1 MNYKNYKRYTPE
13 EIVSDEMKFSIP
25 LYQRLFV
32 WDETQVSKLLTD
44 LYKHFLKPEVQDEP
58 YYLGQMTIVKEP
70 GQCILIDGQQ
80 RFTVMILLALV
91 LRKYDA
97 DWDKFLMQN
106 GDLRLSFTGRSECR
120 QYILDQYRNGTNAH
134 YAPMEKVMNCIENFI
149 QEKESKGFS
158 VADFSKRIF
167 KQMSFFLTELPD
179 TYMQH
184 PVLLNRHFEAMNSTG
199 KMLESHEILKVE
211 LMRGCDEQVYLT
223 RIWNLVSRMEQPLIS
238 PKAENGGVE
247 KCRERYTAA
256 IQKCMQGEFSCAL
269 ELCVTDE
276 QNQLNTCPVIA
287 DIKANPLPSST
298 FHSQTERSVLS
309 FSDFLLLVLDLT
321 NGSAREISD
330 SDFYQSDKLLSRF
343 QEYKP
348 SNIKDSNDSNI
359 KLFYNNLLM
368 YRLLLDFYV
377 DRVRYDVQG
386 AGHHYLLFN
395 DGDEENHHRLR
406 QYEAMLHVST
416 HNFYKWLK
424 PFLTSII
431 KSGGNAQVTS
441 AGLLQALKK
450 IDNKNHPFVHSIED
464 LSYGKVDRYWFW
476 RLDYYLWENR
486 SDVFK
491 NEKAVSDYEFR
502 ANRSIEHLH
511 PQNESQ
517 NKAWDES
524 KYDLNGFGN
533 LAMISQS
540 FNSAQSND
548 PVEVK
553 FARIKDQAATSDL
566 QSLKLYHMYLSAGQ
580 TENGWTEEKAKE
592 SGKYMFGILE
602 NSYKS
607 SNSEVK

>member
-32 WDETQVSKLLTD
+32 WNETQVSKLLTD
-44 LYKHFLKPEVQDEP
+44 LYKHFWKTEVQDDP

-106 GDLRLSFTGRSECR
+106 DDLRLSFTGRSECR
-120 QYILDQYRNGTNAH
+120 QYILDRYRNGTKAH

-211 LMRGCDEQVYLT
+211 LMRGCYEQVYLT
-223 RIWNLVSRMEQPLIS
+223 RIWNLVCRMEQPLIS
-238 PKAENGGVE
+238 PKAEDGGVE

-256 IQKCMQGEFSCAL
+256 IQKCMQCEFSCAL

-287 DIKANPLPSST
+287 DIKATPLPSST
-298 FHSQTERSVLS
+298 FHSQLERSVLS
-309 FSDFLLLVLDLT
+309 FPDFLLLVLDLT
-321 NGSAREISD
+321 NGSEAREISD
-330 SDFYQSDKLLSRF
+330 PDFYQSDKLLSRF

-348 SNIKDSNDSNI
+348 SNIKDSSI

-395 DGDEENHHRLR
+395 DGNEENHHRLR

-416 HNFYKWLK
+416 HNSYKWLK
-424 PFLTSII
+424 PFLTYII
-431 KSGGNAQVTS
+431 KGRAQVTS
-441 AGLLQALKK
+441 AGLLQALKE
-450 IDNKNHPFVHSIED
+450 IDNKNHPFVNSIED

-486 SDVFK
+486 SAVFK
-491 NEKAVSDYEFR
+491 ENVNEKAVSDYEFR

-553 FARIKDQAATSDL
+553 FARIKDQAAMGNL
-566 QSLKLYHMYLSAGQ
+566 QSLKLYYMYLSAGK
-580 TENGWTEEKAKE
+580 TGEGWTEENAKT
-592 SGKYMFGILE
+592 SGEYMFDILAD
-602 NSYKS
+602 SYKS

>member
-44 LYKHFLKPEVQDEP
+44 LYKHFLKPEVQDDP

-120 QYILDQYRNGTNAH
+120 QYILDRYRNGTKAH

-149 QEKESKGFS
+149 QEKVSKGFS
-158 VADFSKRIF
+158 VSDFSKRIF

-238 PKAENGGVE
+238 PKAEDGGVE

-256 IQKCMQGEFSCAL
+256 IQKCMEGEFSCAL

-287 DIKANPLPSST
+287 DIEEKPLSSR
-298 FHSQTERSVLS
+298 SQPERSVLS
-309 FSDFLLLVLDLT
+309 FPDFLLLVLDLT

-343 QEYKP
+343 QEYKS
-348 SNIKDSNDSNI
+348 SNIKGSNI

-395 DGDEENHHRLR
+395 DGNEENHHRLR

-416 HNFYKWLK
+416 HNSYKWLK
-424 PFLTSII
+424 PFLTYII
-431 KSGGNAQVTS
+431 KGRAQVTS

-450 IDNKNHPFVHSIED
+450 IDNDNNPFVNSIED
-464 LSYGKVDRYWFW
+464 LSYGEVDRYWFW
-476 RLDYYLWENR
+476 RLDYYLWENH

-491 NEKAVSDYEFR
+491 KFKNVNKDAIYNYEFR

-540 FNSAQSND
+540 FNSTQSND

-553 FARIKDQAATSDL
+553 FARIKDQAAMSNL
-566 QSLKLYHMYLSAGQ
+566 QSLKLYHMYLSADQ
-580 TENGWTEEKAKE
+580 TIDGWTEEKAKV
-592 SGKYMFGILE
+592 SGECMFGILAD
-602 NSYKS
+602 SYKS

>member
-44 LYKHFLKPEVQDEP
+44 LYKHFLKPEVQDKP

-91 LRKYDA
+91 LRKYDG

-120 QYILDQYRNGTNAH
+120 QYILDRYRNGTNAH

-149 QEKESKGFS
+149 EECKESEGFS

-238 PKAENGGVE
+238 PKAEDGGVE

-256 IQKCMQGEFSCAL
+256 IQECIQDRFSCAL
-269 ELCVTDE
+269 ELCVADE
-276 QNQLNTCPVIA
+276 QNQLNTCPDIA

-298 FHSQTERSVLS
+298 FHSQPERSVLS
-309 FSDFLLLVLDLT
+309 FPDFLLLVLDLT
-321 NGSAREISD
+321 NGAAREISD

-348 SNIKDSNDSNI
+348 SNI

-395 DGDEENHHRLR
+395 DGNEENHHHHRLR

-416 HNFYKWLK
+416 HNSYKWLK
-424 PFLTSII
+424 PFLTYII
-431 KSGGNAQVTS
+431 KGRAQVTS

-450 IDNKNHPFVHSIED
+450 IDNKNHPFVNSIED

-486 SDVFK
+486 SAVFK
-491 NEKAVSDYEFR
+491 ENVNEKAVSDYEFR

-553 FARIKDQAATSDL
+553 FARIKDQAAMGNL
-566 QSLKLYHMYLSAGQ
+566 QSLKLYYMYLSAGK
-580 TENGWTEEKAKE
+580 TGEGWTEEKAKA
-592 SGKYMFGILE
+592 SGECMFGILA

>member
-44 LYKHFLKPEVQDEP
+44 LYKHFREQNVHDKP

-120 QYILDQYRNGTNAH
+120 QYILDRYRNGTNAH

-149 QEKESKGFS
+149 KTSKGFS

-238 PKAENGGVE
+238 PKAEDGGVE

-256 IQKCMQGEFSCAL
+256 IQKCMEDEFSCAL
-269 ELCVTDE
+269 ELCVADE
-276 QNQLNTCPVIA
+276 QNQLNTCPDIA

-298 FHSQTERSVLS
+298 FHSQPERSVLS
-309 FSDFLLLVLDLT
+309 FPDFLLLVLDLT
-321 NGSAREISD
+321 NGAAREISD

-348 SNIKDSNDSNI
+348 SNIKS
-359 KLFYNNLLM
+359 FYNNLLM

-395 DGDEENHHRLR
+395 DGNEENHHHHRLR

-416 HNFYKWLK
+416 HNSYKWLK
-424 PFLTSII
+424 PFLTYII
-431 KSGGNAQVTS
+431 KGRAQVTS
-441 AGLLQALKK
+441 AELLQALKK

-491 NEKAVSDYEFR
+491 KFKNVNKDAISDYEFR

-553 FARIKDQAATSDL
+553 FSRIEVQADTRNL
-566 QSLKLYHMYLSAGQ
+566 QSLKLYHMYLSAID
-580 TENGWTEEKAKE
+580 GWTEEKAKE
-592 SGKYMFGILE
+592 SGKYMFDILAD
-602 NSYKS
+602 SYKS

>member
-44 LYKHFLKPEVQDEP
+44 LYKHFLKPKVQDEP
-58 YYLGQMTIVKEP
+58 YYLGQMTIVKES

-120 QYILDQYRNGTNAH
+120 QYILDRYRNGTNAH
-134 YAPMEKVMNCIENFI
+134 YAPMEKVMNCIESFI

-167 KQMSFFLTELPD
+167 KQMSFFLTELPY

-256 IQKCMQGEFSCAL
+256 IQECIQDRFSCAL
-269 ELCVTDE
+269 ELCVADE
-276 QNQLNTCPVIA
+276 QNQLNTCPDIA

-298 FHSQTERSVLS
+298 FHSQPERSVLS
-309 FSDFLLLVLDLT
+309 FPDFLLLVLDLT
-321 NGSAREISD
+321 NGAAREISD

-348 SNIKDSNDSNI
+348 SNIKS
-359 KLFYNNLLM
+359 FYNNLLM

-395 DGDEENHHRLR
+395 DGNEENHHRLR

-416 HNFYKWLK
+416 HNSYKWLK
-424 PFLTSII
+424 PFLTYII
-431 KSGGNAQVTS
+431 KGRAQVTS
-441 AGLLQALKK
+441 AELLQALKK

-491 NEKAVSDYEFR
+491 ENVNKDAIYNYEFR

-511 PQNESQ
+511 PQNESL

-540 FNSAQSND
+540 FNSTQSND

-553 FARIKDQAATSDL
+553 FARIKDQAAMGNL
-566 QSLKLYHMYLSAGQ
+566 QSLKLYYMYLSAGK
-580 TENGWTEEKAKE
+580 TGEGWTEEKAKA
-592 SGKYMFGILE
+592 SGECMFGILA

>member
-44 LYKHFLKPEVQDEP
+44 LYKHFLKPEVQDKP

-120 QYILDQYRNGTNAH
+120 QYILDRYRNGTNAH

-149 QEKESKGFS
+149 KTSKGFS

-199 KMLESHEILKVE
+199 KMLESYEILKVE
-211 LMRGCDEQVYLT
+211 LMRGCEEQVYLT

-256 IQKCMQGEFSCAL
+256 IQDCIQVRFSCAL
-269 ELCVTDE
+269 ELCVADE
-276 QNQLNTCPVIA
+276 QNQLNTCPDIA

-298 FHSQTERSVLS
+298 FHSQPERSVLS
-309 FSDFLLLVLDLT
+309 FPDFLLLVLDLT
-321 NGSAREISD
+321 NGAAREISD

-348 SNIKDSNDSNI
+348 SNI

-424 PFLTSII
+424 PFLTYI
-431 KSGGNAQVTS
+431 KDNAQVTS
-441 AGLLQALKK
+441 AGLLQALKE

-486 SDVFK
+486 SAVFK
-491 NEKAVSDYEFR
+491 KFKNVNKDAVSDYEFR

-553 FARIKDQAATSDL
+553 FARIKDQAATSNL

-580 TENGWTEEKAKE
+580 TENGWTEEEAKT
-592 SGKYMFGILE
+592 SGEYIFDILAD
-602 NSYKS
+602 SYKS

>member
-44 LYKHFLKPEVQDEP
+44 LYKHFLKPKVQDKP
-58 YYLGQMTIVKEP
+58 YYLGQMTIVKES

-106 GDLRLSFTGRSECR
+106 DDLRLSFTGRSECR
-120 QYILDQYRNGTNAH
+120 QYILDRYRNGTKAH

-167 KQMSFFLTELPD
+167 KQMSFFLTELPY

-211 LMRGCDEQVYLT
+211 LMRGCYEQVYLT

-256 IQKCMQGEFSCAL
+256 IQECIQDRFSCAL
-269 ELCVTDE
+269 ELCVADE
-276 QNQLNTCPVIA
+276 QNQLNTCPDIA
-287 DIKANPLPSST
+287 DIKATPLPSST
-298 FHSQTERSVLS
+298 FHSQPERSVLS
-309 FSDFLLLVLDLT
+309 FPDFLLLVLDLT
-321 NGSAREISD
+321 NGSEAREISD

-348 SNIKDSNDSNI
+348 SNIKDSSI

-395 DGDEENHHRLR
+395 DGNEENHHRLR

-416 HNFYKWLK
+416 HNSYKWLK
-424 PFLTSII
+424 PFLTYI
-431 KSGGNAQVTS
+431 KEKAQVTS
-441 AGLLQALKK
+441 AGLLQALKE
-450 IDNKNHPFVHSIED
+450 IDNKNHPFVNSIED

-491 NEKAVSDYEFR
+491 ENVNKDAIYDYEFR

-540 FNSAQSND
+540 FNSTQSND

-553 FARIKDQAATSDL
+553 FARIKDQAAMGNL
-566 QSLKLYHMYLSAGQ
+566 QSLKLYYMYLSAGK
-580 TENGWTEEKAKE
+580 TGEGWTEEKAKA
-592 SGKYMFGILE
+592 SGECMFGILA
-602 NSYKS
+602 NSYKL

>member
-44 LYKHFLKPEVQDEP
+44 LYKHFREQNVHDKP

-120 QYILDQYRNGTNAH
+120 QYILDRYRNGTNAH

-149 QEKESKGFS
+149 KTSKGFS

-211 LMRGCDEQVYLT
+211 LMRDCDEQVYLT

-238 PKAENGGVE
+238 PKAEDGGVE

-256 IQKCMQGEFSCAL
+256 IQKCIQGRFSCAL
-269 ELCVTDE
+269 ELCVADE

-298 FHSQTERSVLS
+298 FHSQPERSVLS

-321 NGSAREISD
+321 NGAAREISD

-348 SNIKDSNDSNI
+348 SNIKS
-359 KLFYNNLLM
+359 FYNNLLM

-395 DGDEENHHRLR
+395 DGNEENHHHHRLR

-416 HNFYKWLK
+416 HNSYKWLK
-424 PFLTSII
+424 PFLTYII
-431 KSGGNAQVTS
+431 KGRAQVTS
-441 AGLLQALKK
+441 AELLQALKK

-491 NEKAVSDYEFR
+491 KFKNVNKDAISDYEFR

-553 FARIKDQAATSDL
+553 FSRIEVQADTRNL
-566 QSLKLYHMYLSAGQ
+566 QSLKLYHMYLSAID
-580 TENGWTEEKAKE
+580 GWTEEKAKA
-592 SGKYMFGILE
+592 SGKYMFGILA

>member
-1 MNYKNYKRYTPE
+1 M
-13 EIVSDEMKFSIP
+13 
-25 LYQRLFV
+25 
-32 WDETQVSKLLTD
+32 SKLLTD
-44 LYKHFLKPEVQDEP
+44 LYKHFLKPEVQDKP

-120 QYILDQYRNGTNAH
+120 QYILDRYRNGTNAH

-149 QEKESKGFS
+149 EECKESEGFS
-158 VADFSKRIF
+158 VENFSKRIF

-211 LMRGCDEQVYLT
+211 LMRDCDEQVYLT

-256 IQKCMQGEFSCAL
+256 IQECIQDRFSCAL

-287 DIKANPLPSST
+287 DIKATPLPSST

-348 SNIKDSNDSNI
+348 SNIKDSSI

-395 DGDEENHHRLR
+395 DGNEENHHRLR

-416 HNFYKWLK
+416 HNSYKWLK
-424 PFLTSII
+424 PFLTYI
-431 KSGGNAQVTS
+431 KEKAQVTS
-441 AGLLQALKK
+441 AGLLQALKE
-450 IDNKNHPFVHSIED
+450 IDNKNHPFVNSIED
-464 LSYGKVDRYWFW
+464 LSYGEVDRYWFW

-491 NEKAVSDYEFR
+491 DNVNKDAISNYEFR

-540 FNSAQSND
+540 FNSTQSND

-553 FARIKDQAATSDL
+553 FARIKDQAAMGNL
-566 QSLKLYHMYLSAGQ
+566 QSLKLYYMYLSAGK
-580 TENGWTEEKAKE
+580 TGEGWTEEKAKA
-592 SGKYMFGILE
+592 SGECMFGILA

>member
-44 LYKHFLKPEVQDEP
+44 LYKHFLKPEVQDKP

-70 GQCILIDGQQ
+70 WQCILIDGQQ

-120 QYILDQYRNGTNAH
+120 QYILDRYRNGTNAH
-134 YAPMEKVMNCIENFI
+134 YAPMEKVMNCIESFI
-149 QEKESKGFS
+149 FIKEKESKGFS

-184 PVLLNRHFEAMNSTG
+184 SVLLNRHFEAMNSTG

-211 LMRGCDEQVYLT
+211 LMRGCNEQVYLT
-223 RIWNLVSRMEQPLIS
+223 RIWNLVCRMEQPLIS

-256 IQKCMQGEFSCAL
+256 IQKCIQRRFSCAL
-269 ELCVTDE
+269 ELCVADE

-287 DIKANPLPSST
+287 DIKATPLPSST
-298 FHSQTERSVLS
+298 FHSQPERSVLS
-309 FSDFLLLVLDLT
+309 FPDFLLLVLDLT
-321 NGSAREISD
+321 NGAAREISD

-348 SNIKDSNDSNI
+348 SNI

-395 DGDEENHHRLR
+395 DEDEENHHRLR

-416 HNFYKWLK
+416 HNSYEWLK
-424 PFLTSII
+424 PFLTYI
-431 KSGGNAQVTS
+431 KDNAQVTS
-441 AGLLQALKK
+441 AGLLQALKE
-450 IDNKNHPFVHSIED
+450 IDNKNHPFVNSIED

-491 NEKAVSDYEFR
+491 ENVNKDAIYNYEFR

-540 FNSAQSND
+540 FNSTQSND

-553 FARIKDQAATSDL
+553 FARIKDQAATSNL
-566 QSLKLYHMYLSAGQ
+566 QSLKLYHMYLSADQ
-580 TENGWTEEKAKE
+580 TIDGWTEEKAKA
-592 SGKYMFGILE
+592 SGEYMFGILAD
-602 NSYKS
+602 SYKS

>member
-44 LYKHFLKPEVQDEP
+44 LYKHFWKTEVQDDP

-91 LRKYDA
+91 LRKYDG

-120 QYILDQYRNGTNAH
+120 QYILDRYRNGTNAH

-211 LMRGCDEQVYLT
+211 LMRGRGEQVYLT

-238 PKAENGGVE
+238 PKAEDGGVE

-256 IQKCMQGEFSCAL
+256 IQECIQDRFSCAL
-269 ELCVTDE
+269 ELCVADE
-276 QNQLNTCPVIA
+276 QNQLNTCPDIA

-298 FHSQTERSVLS
+298 FHSQPERSVLS
-309 FSDFLLLVLDLT
+309 FPDFLLLVLDLT
-321 NGSAREISD
+321 NGAAREISD

-348 SNIKDSNDSNI
+348 SNIKDSSI

-395 DGDEENHHRLR
+395 DGNEENHHRLR

-416 HNFYKWLK
+416 HNSYKWLK
-424 PFLTSII
+424 PFLTYI
-431 KSGGNAQVTS
+431 KEKAQVTS
-441 AGLLQALKK
+441 AGLLQALKE
-450 IDNKNHPFVHSIED
+450 IDNKNHPFVNSIED

-491 NEKAVSDYEFR
+491 ENVNRDAIYNYEFR

-540 FNSAQSND
+540 FNSTQSND

-553 FARIKDQAATSDL
+553 FARIKDQAAMGNL
-566 QSLKLYHMYLSAGQ
+566 QSLKLYYMYLSAGK
-580 TENGWTEEKAKE
+580 TGEGWTEEKAKA
-592 SGKYMFGILE
+592 SGECMFGILA

>member
-44 LYKHFLKPEVQDEP
+44 LYKHFREQNVHDKP

-120 QYILDQYRNGTNAH
+120 QYILDRYRNGTNAH

-149 QEKESKGFS
+149 KTSKGFS

-167 KQMSFFLTELPD
+167 KQMSFFLTELPG

-256 IQKCMQGEFSCAL
+256 IQECIQDRFSCAL
-269 ELCVTDE
+269 ELCVADE
-276 QNQLNTCPVIA
+276 QNQLNTCPDIA

-298 FHSQTERSVLS
+298 FHSQPERSVLL
-309 FSDFLLLVLDLT
+309 FPDFLLLVLDLT

-348 SNIKDSNDSNI
+348 SNIK
-359 KLFYNNLLM
+359 LFYNNLLM

-395 DGDEENHHRLR
+395 DEDEENHHRLR

-416 HNFYKWLK
+416 HNSYKWLK
-424 PFLTSII
+424 PFLTYII
-431 KSGGNAQVTS
+431 KGRAQVSS
-441 AGLLQALKK
+441 AGLLQALKE

-476 RLDYYLWENR
+476 RLDYYLWENH

-491 NEKAVSDYEFR
+491 KFKNVNKDAISDYEFR

-540 FNSAQSND
+540 FNSVQSND

-553 FARIKDQAATSDL
+553 FARIKDQAATSNL
-566 QSLKLYHMYLSAGQ
+566 QSLKLYHMYLFAGQ
-580 TENGWTEEKAKE
+580 TENGWTEENAKT
-592 SGKYMFGILE
+592 SGEYMFDILAD
-602 NSYKS
+602 SYKS

>member
-44 LYKHFLKPEVQDEP
+44 LYKHFLKPKVQDDP
-58 YYLGQMTIVKEP
+58 YYLGQMTIVKES

-120 QYILDQYRNGTNAH
+120 QYILDRYRNGTNAH
-134 YAPMEKVMNCIENFI
+134 YAPMEKVMNCIESFI

-167 KQMSFFLTELPD
+167 KQMSFFLTELPY

-256 IQKCMQGEFSCAL
+256 IQECIQDRFSCAL
-269 ELCVTDE
+269 ELCVADE
-276 QNQLNTCPVIA
+276 QNQLNTCPDIA

-298 FHSQTERSVLS
+298 FHSQPERSVLS
-309 FSDFLLLVLDLT
+309 FPDFLLLVLDLT
-321 NGSAREISD
+321 NGAAREISD

-348 SNIKDSNDSNI
+348 SNI

-395 DGDEENHHRLR
+395 DGNEENHHHHRLR

-416 HNFYKWLK
+416 HNSYKWLK
-424 PFLTSII
+424 PFLTYII
-431 KSGGNAQVTS
+431 KGRAQVTS
-441 AGLLQALKK
+441 AELLQALKK

-476 RLDYYLWENR
+476 RLDYYLWENH

-491 NEKAVSDYEFR
+491 ENVNKDAIYNYEFR

-540 FNSAQSND
+540 FNSTQSND

-553 FARIKDQAATSDL
+553 FARIKDQAAMGNL
-566 QSLKLYHMYLSAGQ
+566 QSLKLYYMYLSAGK
-580 TENGWTEEKAKE
+580 TGEGWTEEKAKA
-592 SGKYMFGILE
+592 SGECMFGILA

>member
-1 MNYKNYKRYTPE
+1 MNYKRYTPE

-44 LYKHFLKPEVQDEP
+44 LYKHFLKPKVQDKP
-58 YYLGQMTIVKEP
+58 YYLGQMTIVKES

-106 GDLRLSFTGRSECR
+106 DDLRLSFTGRSECR
-120 QYILDQYRNGTNAH
+120 QYILDRYRNGTKAH
-134 YAPMEKVMNCIENFI
+134 YAPMEKVMNCIESFI

-167 KQMSFFLTELPD
+167 KQMSFFLTELPY

-256 IQKCMQGEFSCAL
+256 IQECIQDRFSCAL
-269 ELCVTDE
+269 ELCVADE
-276 QNQLNTCPVIA
+276 QNQLNTCPDIA

-298 FHSQTERSVLS
+298 FHSQPERSVLS
-309 FSDFLLLVLDLT
+309 FPDFLLLVLDLT
-321 NGSAREISD
+321 NGAAREISD

-348 SNIKDSNDSNI
+348 SNIKS
-359 KLFYNNLLM
+359 FYNNLLM

-395 DGDEENHHRLR
+395 EGNEENHHHRLR

-416 HNFYKWLK
+416 HNSYKWLK
-424 PFLTSII
+424 PFLTYII
-431 KSGGNAQVTS
+431 KGRAQVTS
-441 AGLLQALKK
+441 AGLLQALKE
-450 IDNKNHPFVHSIED
+450 IDNKNHPFVNSIED

-486 SDVFK
+486 SAVFK
-491 NEKAVSDYEFR
+491 ENVNEKAVSDYEFR

-566 QSLKLYHMYLSAGQ
+566 QSLKLYHMYLFAGQ

-592 SGKYMFGILE
+592 SGEYMFGILAD
-602 NSYKS
+602 SYKS

>member
-13 EIVSDEMKFSIP
+13 EIVCDEMKFSIP

-44 LYKHFLKPEVQDEP
+44 LYKHFLKPKVQDEP
-58 YYLGQMTIVKEP
+58 YYLGQMTIVKES

-120 QYILDQYRNGTNAH
+120 QYILDRYRNGTNAH
-134 YAPMEKVMNCIENFI
+134 YAPMEKVMNCIESFI
-149 QEKESKGFS
+149 FIKEKESKGFS

-167 KQMSFFLTELPD
+167 KQMSFFLTELPY

-211 LMRGCDEQVYLT
+211 LMRGRSEQVYLT

-238 PKAENGGVE
+238 PKAEDGGVE

-256 IQKCMQGEFSCAL
+256 IQECIQDRFSCAL
-269 ELCVTDE
+269 ELCVADE

-287 DIKANPLPSST
+287 DIKATPLPSST
-298 FHSQTERSVLS
+298 FHSQPERSVLS
-309 FSDFLLLVLDLT
+309 FPDFLLLVLDLT
-321 NGSAREISD
+321 NGAAREISD

-348 SNIKDSNDSNI
+348 SNIK
-359 KLFYNNLLM
+359 FYNNLLM

-395 DGDEENHHRLR
+395 DGNEENHHRLR

-416 HNFYKWLK
+416 HNSYKWLK
-424 PFLTSII
+424 PFLTYI
-431 KSGGNAQVTS
+431 KEKAQVTS
-441 AGLLQALKK
+441 AGLLQALKE
-450 IDNKNHPFVHSIED
+450 IDNKNHPFVNSIED

-491 NEKAVSDYEFR
+491 ENVNEKAVSDYEFR

-540 FNSAQSND
+540 FNSTQSND

-592 SGKYMFGILE
+592 SGKYMFGILAD
-602 NSYKS
+602 SYKS

>member
-44 LYKHFLKPEVQDEP
+44 LYKHFLKPEVQDKP

-91 LRKYDA
+91 LRKYDG

-120 QYILDQYRNGTNAH
+120 QYILDRYRNGTKAH

-149 QEKESKGFS
+149 EECKESEGFS

-238 PKAENGGVE
+238 PKAEDGGVE

-256 IQKCMQGEFSCAL
+256 IQECIQDRFSCAL
-269 ELCVTDE
+269 ELCVADE
-276 QNQLNTCPVIA
+276 QNQLNTCPDIA

-298 FHSQTERSVLS
+298 FHSQPERSVLS
-309 FSDFLLLVLDLT
+309 FPDFLLLVLDLT
-321 NGSAREISD
+321 NGAAREISD

-348 SNIKDSNDSNI
+348 SNI

-395 DGDEENHHRLR
+395 DGNEENHHHHRLR

-416 HNFYKWLK
+416 HNSYKWLK
-424 PFLTSII
+424 PFLTYII
-431 KSGGNAQVTS
+431 KGRAQVTS

-450 IDNKNHPFVHSIED
+450 IDNKNHPFVNSIED

-486 SDVFK
+486 SAVFK
-491 NEKAVSDYEFR
+491 ENVNEKAVSDYEFR

-553 FARIKDQAATSDL
+553 FARIKDQAAMGNL
-566 QSLKLYHMYLSAGQ
+566 QSLKLYYMYLSAGK
-580 TENGWTEEKAKE
+580 TGEGWTEENAKT
-592 SGKYMFGILE
+592 SGEYMFDILAD
-602 NSYKS
+602 SYKS

>member
-44 LYKHFLKPEVQDEP
+44 LYKHFLKPEVQDKP

-120 QYILDQYRNGTNAH
+120 QYILDRYRNGTNAH
-134 YAPMEKVMNCIENFI
+134 YAPMEKVMNCIESFI
-149 QEKESKGFS
+149 FIKEKESKGFS

-184 PVLLNRHFEAMNSTG
+184 SVLLNRHFEAMNSTG

-211 LMRGCDEQVYLT
+211 LMRGCNEQVYLT
-223 RIWNLVSRMEQPLIS
+223 RIWNLVCRMEQPLIS

-256 IQKCMQGEFSCAL
+256 IQKCIQRRFSCAL
-269 ELCVTDE
+269 ELCVADE

-287 DIKANPLPSST
+287 DIKATPLPSST
-298 FHSQTERSVLS
+298 FHSQPERSVLS
-309 FSDFLLLVLDLT
+309 FPDFLLLVLDLT
-321 NGSAREISD
+321 NGAAREISD

-348 SNIKDSNDSNI
+348 SNI

-395 DGDEENHHRLR
+395 DEDEENHHRLR

-416 HNFYKWLK
+416 HNSYEWLK
-424 PFLTSII
+424 PFLTYI
-431 KSGGNAQVTS
+431 KDNAQVTS
-441 AGLLQALKK
+441 AGLLQALKE
-450 IDNKNHPFVHSIED
+450 IDNKNHPFVNSIED

-491 NEKAVSDYEFR
+491 ENVNKDAIYNYEFR

-540 FNSAQSND
+540 FNSTQSND

-553 FARIKDQAATSDL
+553 FARIKDQAATSNL
-566 QSLKLYHMYLSAGQ
+566 QSLKLYHMYLSADQ
-580 TENGWTEEKAKE
+580 TIDGWTEEKAKA
-592 SGKYMFGILE
+592 SGEYMFGILAD
-602 NSYKS
+602 SYKS